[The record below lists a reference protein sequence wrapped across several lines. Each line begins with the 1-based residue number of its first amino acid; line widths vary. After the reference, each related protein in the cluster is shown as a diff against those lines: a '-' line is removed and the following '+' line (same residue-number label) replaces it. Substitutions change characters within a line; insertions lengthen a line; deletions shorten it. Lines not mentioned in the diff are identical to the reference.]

1 MQNFEKYAAKLPIIP
16 EVASRIMSI
25 GEENQDFT
33 FKGLEEIISLDPM
46 LTSRILK
53 VANSALYARQK
64 EITTLQMAIGLL
76 GFKNIKSLV
85 LLVTASQFSRKL
97 DEDPFYNNFWKH
109 SIVTAFITREIY
121 YRNKDRINQDKAFTL
136 ALLHDIGKVALY
148 NSDPELYKIVL
159 EKSGEGDKT
168 YIDWEKELFGA
179 DHREVGA
186 EIMRLW
192 NLPDLFSH
200 IAGNHGTFNIPD
212 GDPAL
217 LRNISL
223 ADYLAG
229 SLGYGTAEERLAGE
243 PAFFLEGTDV
253 DQAGLAYFLEEY
265 EKIMEEDPL
274 FLECE
279 KLFPGKSA
287 S

>member
-1 MQNFEKYAAKLPIIP
+1 MHKFEKYAGKLPIIP

-25 GEENQDFT
+25 GENDQDFT

-85 LLVTASQFSRKL
+85 LLVTASQLSHKF
-97 DEDPFYNNFWKH
+97 DEDPFYQDFWKH
-109 SIVTAFITREIY
+109 SIVTAFIAREIY

-148 NSDPELYKIVL
+148 NSDPALYQTVL
-159 EKSGEGDKT
+159 EKSEKGEGSF
-168 YIDWEKELFGA
+168 IHWEKELFGA

-186 EIMRLW
+186 EVMRQW
-192 NLPDLFSH
+192 NLPDLFAH
-200 IAGNHGTFNIPD
+200 IAAHHGSFNSNSSDSAIIN
-212 GDPAL
+212 
-217 LRNISL
+217 NISL
-223 ADYLAG
+223 ADFLAG
-229 SLGYGTAEERLAGE
+229 KLGYGTAEETQEGE
-243 PAFFLEGTDV
+243 LAFFLERTDV
-253 DQAGLAYFLEEY
+253 DQAGLDYFLKEY

-279 KLFPGKSA
+279 KLFPGKTA